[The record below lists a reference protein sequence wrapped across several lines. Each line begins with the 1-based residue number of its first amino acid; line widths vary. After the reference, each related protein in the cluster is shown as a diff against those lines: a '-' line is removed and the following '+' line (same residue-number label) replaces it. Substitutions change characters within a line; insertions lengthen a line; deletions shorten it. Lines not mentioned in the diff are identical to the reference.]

1 MYRIVQS
8 TPCTGLKKR
17 CLYRKPEFILLKEC
31 ETISETGK
39 ALTLWMLL
47 DTAEKSLQTELQGRT
62 APSSREERQW
72 SPLLSVTWGFLRM
85 PRPAKLQRGR
95 L

>member
-1 MYRIVQS
+1 MYRIEEKVPLQKTRVHS
-8 TPCTGLKKR
+8 
-17 CLYRKPEFILLKEC
+17 PEREC

-39 ALTLWMLL
+39 ALTLWMLS

-85 PRPAKLQRGR
+85 PRPAKLPRGR